1 MLSTLGFLSKQQQ
14 RGVRGME
21 GLGWKAL
28 HPPKVNLCL
37 RFHAWLG
44 SFITYP
50 SCKLS
55 HLEHTIYP

>member
-1 MLSTLGFLSKQQQ
+1 MKGMGHKGSREKRTPHFPRVTL
-14 RGVRGME
+14 
-21 GLGWKAL
+21 
-28 HPPKVNLCL
+28 PLC
-37 RFHAWLG
+37 FHAWLG

>member
-1 MLSTLGFLSKQQQ
+1 
-14 RGVRGME
+14 ME